1 MKTKV
6 AVTAEVDSS
15 GQPVWGVNQ
24 NVTEYPYGSADVAIE
39 NLIAGRRYW
48 VKVWNEDDYGNKSPE
63 IVRPIDTAQP
73 DRVVPLTFSANGY
86 FDSGSPMRAYV
97 KLPSDVKDVI
107 SARVSLALRQ
117 FMAPSQAAAAIASQ
131 TSNNDG
137 GSTTVAGGAATT
149 VAGGGTTTA
158 SGGGSTTGNPGPIL
172 TGGGTLHTHVM
183 GTGGT
188 TAGSFTSRQYTSGG
202 PNFNMSAATAADLV
216 TAGESVHQ
224 HSLPGHSHT
233 TPNHTH
239 DAPNHTHDTPA
250 HSHDTPAHQHG
261 IPGHGHSL
269 VYGTF
274 EEAYPATTNIQ
285 YSLFSRNGMTTS
297 WTLLHTGTGFVNL
310 DMIDLDLINWITGSG
325 DYRLEIISAAGQ
337 PNGGRLGC
345 DLYGALEVVLG

>member
-1 MKTKV
+1 VKTKV

-15 GQPVWGVNQ
+15 GQPVWGTNQ

-149 VAGGGTTTA
+149 VAGGSSTTV
-158 SGGGSTTGNPGPIL
+158 SGGGSTATAGTSHSHLVSQYVNNTPGSFVKRLYNNVVGAGAGQFNFESAVTGDWNS
-172 TGGGTLHTHVM
+172 GGESGHTH
-183 GTGGT
+183 
-188 TAGSFTSRQYTSGG
+188 
-202 PNFNMSAATAADLV
+202 P
-216 TAGESVHQ
+216 
-224 HSLPGHSHT
+224 
-233 TPNHTH
+233 TPNHSHATPAH
-239 DAPNHTHDTPA
+239 SHDTPA

-274 EEAYPATTNIQ
+274 EEAYPATTNVQ

-310 DMIDLDLINWITGSG
+310 DMIDLDLINWISGAG